1 MALPIE
7 QTPEKF
13 SDVFKRLESE
23 AARYV
28 VVSGVAVFFH
38 GHVRP
43 IYDLDIVTDPNQAEA
58 QRTLRALN
66 VAGFIS
72 SIPLPFEMLTVLRLF
87 DPSSREV
94 DVFARY
100 VIPFAELWSHA
111 VIRKVGDHAIRIA
124 SLEHVLK
131 VKRLY
136 KRPHDLSD
144 VEALMRLADSTNKL
158 EPNLTEQHN

>member
-1 MALPIE
+1 MALPID
-7 QTPEKF
+7 QSPEKF
-13 SDVFKRLESE
+13 SDVFERLKSE
-23 AARYV
+23 GARYV
-28 VVSGVAVFFH
+28 VVGGVAVFLH

-43 IYDLDIVTDPNQAEA
+43 VHDLDIVTDPNPAEA

-100 VIPFAELWSHA
+100 AIPFAELWSGA
-111 VIRKVGDHAIRIA
+111 VIRTVGDHAIRIA

-136 KRPHDLSD
+136 KQPDLSD
-144 VEALMRLADSTNKL
+144 VDALLRLADSAD
-158 EPNLTEQHN
+158 